1 MDTSLANEVTL
12 AMIKPDAV
20 AAGKARD
27 IMHAIEANGFHII
40 AKKYVQVG
48 RGSSRIASPVL
59 RFRVLTWLSNPVLPH
74 TFVVRRDLLPRRRS
88 FLAQLTEAEA
98 KEFYGEHEGKPFFPN
113 LISFMT
119 SGPIYALCMSKIGAI
134 SAWRALMG
142 PTNSKEAREIKPT
155 SLRAIYGTDNTQN
168 ACHGSD
174 STISARREVLFYFP
188 DISFPQ
194 LVDGSEL
201 RKYIKKE
208 LEPIL
213 KKGLTVLCKHK
224 PSAGKLEATQ
234 FLAHWLL
241 ENNPNKGRILAVDNS
256 DVDEEEEEEDF
267 DLVFLGAKEIGAAQG
282 GAAAVE
288 GDKEIGAAQGG
299 AAAVEGDKEAKYE
312 ATLLEGVDN
321 LESEHAA
328 LKVQSHYRA
337 FLARKEVDEK
347 RQAKQVIVIQN
358 TSVGEDDETAEI
370 TVAATKI
377 QSSFRA
383 KKARSQVKALK
394 NEENLAATKVQSSFR
409 AKKARNQVSAMKE
422 EAKAATTVQAG
433 FRSMKARKRVQEMKE
448 EQAAATKVQ
457 SSFRAKK
464 ARDQVKEMKEAK
476 AA

>member
-1 MDTSLANEVTL
+1 MVVELDTSLANEVTL

-142 PTNSKEAREIKPT
+142 PTNSKEVREIKPT

-267 DLVFLGAKEIGAAQG
+267 DLVFLGAKEIGAVQR
-282 GAAAVE
+282 
-288 GDKEIGAAQGG
+288 G

>member
-1 MDTSLANEVTL
+1 LDTSLANEVTL

-40 AKKYVQVG
+40 AKKYV
-48 RGSSRIASPVL
+48 
-59 RFRVLTWLSNPVLPH
+59 
-74 TFVVRRDLLPRRRS
+74 
-88 FLAQLTEAEA
+88 QLTEAEA

-155 SLRAIYGTDNTQN
+155 SLRAIYGTDDTQN

-267 DLVFLGAKEIGAAQG
+267 DLVFLGA
-282 GAAAVE
+282 
-288 GDKEIGAAQGG
+288 KEIGAAQGG

>member
-1 MDTSLANEVTL
+1 MVVELDTSLANEVTL

-27 IMHAIEANGFHII
+27 IMHAIEANGFHNI
-40 AKKYVQVG
+40 AKKYV
-48 RGSSRIASPVL
+48 
-59 RFRVLTWLSNPVLPH
+59 
-74 TFVVRRDLLPRRRS
+74 
-88 FLAQLTEAEA
+88 QLTEAEA

-288 GDKEIGAAQGG
+288 GDKE
-299 AAAVEGDKEAKYE
+299 AKYE

-383 KKARSQVKALK
+383 KKAR
-394 NEENLAATKVQSSFR
+394 
-409 AKKARNQVSAMKE
+409 NQVSAMKE

>member
-1 MDTSLANEVTL
+1 MVVELDTSLANEVTL

-142 PTNSKEAREIKPT
+142 PTNSKEVREIKPT

-241 ENNPNKGRILAVDNS
+241 ENNPNKGRILAVDDS

-267 DLVFLGAKEIGAAQG
+267 DLVFLGAKEIGAVQR
-282 GAAAVE
+282 
-288 GDKEIGAAQGG
+288 G

>member
-1 MDTSLANEVTL
+1 MVVELDTSLANEVTL

-142 PTNSKEAREIKPT
+142 PTNSKEVREIKPT

-267 DLVFLGAKEIGAAQG
+267 DLVFLGAKEIGAVQR
-282 GAAAVE
+282 
-288 GDKEIGAAQGG
+288 G

-383 KKARSQVKALK
+383 KKARSQVKAMK